1 MLRGRLVNAPLVLAW
16 CDDLFLQGHQLAAW
30 VTDYVDLEESLT
42 MGSIAQ
48 DLLAHAAAL
57 MGTCGVSAEER
68 DWRIYERPAEEWFPS
83 RVSLAPDGD
92 WAAAVARGFVLNRA
106 TLVFRRYADLPDRPR
121 VRELAQLIWAEQ
133 DLHARHWERWV
144 RILASRPEL
153 SVGFRAALDQALN
166 DAADLFGVPR
176 GVDHPDEI
184 LTGASPLEMHTQ
196 WVQDSA
202 RSLAACGVPE
212 SCLPAA
218 PSARKPG
225 HTSEALL
232 DILTE
237 VRSWRRERA
246 VSGDRAG
253 A

>member
-1 MLRGRLVNAPLVLAW
+1 MNAPLVLAW
-16 CDDLFLQGHQLAAW
+16 CDDLFLQGHQFSAW

-48 DLLAHAAAL
+48 DLLAHTAAL
-57 MGTCGVSAEER
+57 MGTCGVSAAER
-68 DWRIYERPAEEWFPS
+68 DWRVYERPAEEWYPS
-83 RVSLAPDGD
+83 RVSLAPAGD

-144 RILASRPEL
+144 RILANRPEV
-153 SVGFRAALDQALN
+153 SAGFRAVLDQALN
-166 DAADLFGVPR
+166 DAADLFGVPS
-176 GVDHPDEI
+176 GVEYPDEI
-184 LTGASPLEMHTQ
+184 LTGASPLEMHTD
-196 WVQDSA
+196 WADDSA
-202 RSLAACGVPE
+202 RVLAACGVPGTR
-212 SCLPAA
+212 LPAA
-218 PSARKPG
+218 PAARKPG

-237 VRSWRRERA
+237 VRSWRPERA
-246 VSGDRAG
+246 ALVDEAAR
-253 A
+253 